1 MICVL
6 SNPFYLK
13 RSFKASLHKAIFPL
27 TNFLFSY
34 ERCSLKSNKWT
45 FQPEQ
50 SVVSSDLHSKETN
63 RDLTAL
69 AVQPAEGIRAPQR
82 MLGSHSDVMFQSR
95 VWTSNGGCD
104 IVIVIQSLA
113 WLALRGRSFLAA
125 EVLFPDPLER
135 STKFIYA
142 ESVNDGVDSRVAM
155 REQNGYIN
163 EEHGLLIL
171 RTEERDAVHNVEG
184 EPANSEQEK
193 D

>member
-1 MICVL
+1 MQ
-6 SNPFYLK
+6 S
-13 RSFKASLHKAIFPL
+13 H
-27 TNFLFSY
+27 
-34 ERCSLKSNKWT
+34 SNKWT

-63 RDLTAL
+63 RDLTAS

-95 VWTSNGGCD
+95 VWTCSGSGD

-113 WLALRGRSFLAA
+113 WLALRGRSLLAA

-135 STKFIYA
+135 STEFLDA
-142 ESVNDGVDSRVAM
+142 ESVNDGVDCRVAM

-171 RTEERDAVHNVEG
+171 RTEERDAVHNVER
-184 EPANSEQEK
+184 EPANGEQEK